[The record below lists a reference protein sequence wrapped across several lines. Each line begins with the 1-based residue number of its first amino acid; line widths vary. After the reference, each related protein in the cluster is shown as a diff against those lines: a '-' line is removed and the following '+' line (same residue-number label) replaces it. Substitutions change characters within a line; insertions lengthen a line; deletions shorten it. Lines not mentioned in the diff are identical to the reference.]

1 MTLPPVM
8 SQERHY
14 GDSQQLKEKGK
25 QEQGPGEMM
34 RDFGSCHGTQSF
46 SWTSQVSRA
55 NSSPLN
61 LFHFVSLSRRFL
73 FLALLLA
80 LSGCASVG
88 VGNVFSKGEA
98 PKKLPTR
105 IYVQEFKTPYDSF
118 RVDRGGKDLT
128 AFIAAEKLALAHAIV
143 DQLNKYVVPAE
154 VLVEGKEPPR
164 GNFWF
169 VTGIYDRVNQGSRA
183 LRTIVGFGAGGTKLE
198 TRVQVFSAS
207 GKKPSQFLSLLTS
220 GGSGIAPGA
229 WAAFT
234 PAGVFSVP
242 GAVANAGGASLGGL
256 SIDRKRT
263 AREIVATISEYCFQH
278 GLIPERKMRR
288 PKRLGELPAVQRPD
302 FIVPKSGL

>member
-1 MTLPPVM
+1 
-8 SQERHY
+8 
-14 GDSQQLKEKGK
+14 
-25 QEQGPGEMM
+25 MM
-34 RDFGSCHGTQSF
+34 RDFGGCHGNLFF
-46 SWTSQVSRA
+46 SWTSRISRA

-61 LFHFVSLSRRFL
+61 LFHIVSFSFR
-73 FLALLLA
+73 LLLA
-80 LSGCASVG
+80 ASLLSLSGCASVG

-98 PKKLPTR
+98 PKKLPAR
-105 IYVQEFKTPYDSF
+105 IYVQEFKTPEDSF

-128 AFIAAEKLALAHAIV
+128 AFIAAEKLALAHAVV
-143 DQLNKYVVPAE
+143 DQINKYVAPAE
-154 VLVEGKEPPR
+154 VLAEGKEPPR
-164 GNFWF
+164 GNFWL

-198 TRVQVFSAS
+198 TRVQVFSVS
-207 GKKPSQFLSLLTS
+207 GKKPAQFLTLLTS

-234 PAGVFSVP
+234 PAGAFSVP

-263 AREIVATISEYCFQH
+263 AREIAATISEYCFQH

-288 PKRLGELPAVQRPD
+288 PKRLGKLPAVQRPD
-302 FIVPKSGL
+302 FVVPRSGL

>member
-1 MTLPPVM
+1 
-8 SQERHY
+8 
-14 GDSQQLKEKGK
+14 
-25 QEQGPGEMM
+25 
-34 RDFGSCHGTQSF
+34 
-46 SWTSQVSRA
+46 
-55 NSSPLN
+55 LN
-61 LFHFVSLSRRFL
+61 LFHSVFLSCRFL
-73 FLALLLA
+73 FAVSLLF

-98 PKKLPTR
+98 PKKLPAR
-105 IYVQEFKTPYDSF
+105 IYVQEFKTPEDSF
-118 RVDRGGKDLT
+118 RVDRGGNDLM
-128 AFIAAEKLALAHAIV
+128 AFIAAERLALAQAIV
-143 DQLNKYVVPAE
+143 EQLNKYVAPAE
-154 VLVEGKEPPR
+154 FLGEGKEPPR
-164 GNFWF
+164 GNFWL

-198 TRVQVFSAS
+198 TRVQVFSVS

-263 AREIVATISEYCFQH
+263 AREIAATISEYCFQH

-302 FIVPKSGL
+302 FVVPRSGL

>member
-1 MTLPPVM
+1 M

>member
-1 MTLPPVM
+1 
-8 SQERHY
+8 
-14 GDSQQLKEKGK
+14 
-25 QEQGPGEMM
+25 M

-46 SWTSQVSRA
+46 SWTSRVSRA

-61 LFHFVSLSRRFL
+61 LFHSVFLSCRFL
-73 FLALLLA
+73 FAVSLLF

-98 PKKLPTR
+98 PKKLPAR
-105 IYVQEFKTPYDSF
+105 IYVQEFKTPEDSF
-118 RVDRGGKDLT
+118 RVDRGGNDLM
-128 AFIAAEKLALAHAIV
+128 AFIAAERLALAQAIV
-143 DQLNKYVVPAE
+143 EQLNKYVAPAE
-154 VLVEGKEPPR
+154 FLGEGKEPPR
-164 GNFWF
+164 GNFWL

-198 TRVQVFSAS
+198 TRVQVFSVS

-263 AREIVATISEYCFQH
+263 AREIAATISEYCFQH

-302 FIVPKSGL
+302 FVVPRSGL